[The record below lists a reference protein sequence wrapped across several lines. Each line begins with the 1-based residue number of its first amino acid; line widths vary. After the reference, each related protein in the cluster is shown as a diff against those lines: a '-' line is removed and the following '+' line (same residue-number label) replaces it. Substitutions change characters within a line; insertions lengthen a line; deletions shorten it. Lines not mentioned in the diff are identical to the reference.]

1 MTAGNSV
8 TRDHLQ
14 SALALHFLSEGF
26 QSPDAAWEER
36 FRALIPGAAAVAPS
50 MPAFSAGNLA
60 PEHFRLF
67 GPAPACPQELTLHLA
82 ENPFEQARMMAHMA
96 GFYRAFGLDPT
107 PGERPDNLA
116 VALSFLSFLCL
127 KERNAAEKGLT
138 EAREVTANAVAD
150 FTREFLAPGV
160 AAFSVK
166 LATQTS
172 DPFYLALTEMLR
184 RELFSI
190 HSPVVEPAS
199 RWEPRPDDDKEGDE
213 LTCGPFKQPLPR

>member
-1 MTAGNSV
+1 MSAGTNT
-8 TRDHLQ
+8 TRDNLQ

-36 FRALIPGAAAVAPS
+36 FRALLPGAAASSLPV
-50 MPAFSAGNLA
+50 FSAGDLA

-82 ENPFEQARMMAHMA
+82 ENPFEQARVMAHMA
-96 GFYRAFGLDPT
+96 GFYRAFGVEQT
-107 PGERPDNLA
+107 GGERPDNLS
-116 VALSFLSFLCL
+116 VALSFLSFLYL
-127 KERNAAEKGLT
+127 KERNAVEKGLA

-160 AAFSVK
+160 AAFSAK

-172 DPFYLALTEMLR
+172 SLFYLALTEILR
-184 RELFSI
+184 REVFSI
-190 HSPVVEPAS
+190 HAPAAEPAS
-199 RWEPRPDDDKEGDE
+199 LWAPRPDEKEGE
-213 LTCGPFKQPLPR
+213 EFTCGIFKQPLAQ